1 MEWLARVFLCKLGFH
16 KFDPDERS
24 WPVPN
29 PGHIIYFHCG
39 RCQKTMHHDHGKT
52 GYVQKVYGDG

>member
-1 MEWLARVFLCKLGFH
+1 MSRLLCKLGLH
-16 KFDPDERS
+16 KFDSSERS

-39 RCQKTMHHDHGKT
+39 RCQKTIGHDHGKT
-52 GYVQKVYGDG
+52 GYVQKVYGDS